1 MTVHTLP
8 KFFIKNNMQKSNITG
23 TYFKDIISKD
33 DLYNICYNLTGQ
45 SNFSYEFVNNEYED
59 EFLSKSYNKGRL
71 GILKYYDKVFYISFS
86 DLSNSGRNSALQSVP
101 TAFNLFFTNKHKNK
115 KLYFYFLPQS
125 INYTTSYHIFM
136 YRLMASIGFY
146 FLNIP
151 NQLKGVIKPFNS
163 IDDIILSRKDNS
175 QKNSGNNATY
185 IVKNGNN
192 SYDIYGK
199 TYGANKYDTSLICYA
214 ICSIAQKHDSITLF
228 EYNEQDLSELPKSS
242 LNVLKL
248 MGNINI
254 IKIDNQLELCHLR
267 KDNSIR
273 SPKFTARLLDRFG
286 DKKCVLCSCEISEI
300 IQGVHLWPVSKI
312 KKRKDLSLEQQI
324 LYATDGENGL
334 WMCQNHHKLFD
345 SNIITISE
353 NGKINYRNNIERNYK
368 YFLDNITTNFELP
381 SWVVTQNFQKYIKL
395 RNNLIIQNL

>member
-1 MTVHTLP
+1 MIVHTSP

-23 TYFKDIISKD
+23 VYFKDIISED

-45 SNFSYEFVNNEYED
+45 SDFSYEFVNNEYED

-86 DLSNSGRNSALQSVP
+86 DLLNSGRNSALQSVP

-115 KLYFYFLPQS
+115 ELYFYFLPQS
-125 INYTTSYHIFM
+125 VNYTTSYHIFM
-136 YRLMASIGFY
+136 YRLMASIGFS

-151 NQLKGVIKPFNS
+151 NQLKGAIKPFNS
-163 IDDIILSRKDNS
+163 IDDIILSRKDTS
-175 QKNSGNNATY
+175 KKNSRNNATY

-199 TYGANKYDTSLICYA
+199 TYGANKYDTSLIC
-214 ICSIAQKHDSITLF
+214 D
-228 EYNEQDLSELPKSS
+228 NE
-242 LNVLKL
+242 
-248 MGNINI
+248 
-254 IKIDNQLELCHLR
+254 LELRYL
-267 KDNSIR
+267 KQNNSIR

-286 DKKCVLCSCEISEI
+286 EKKCVLCSCEISEI

-312 KKRKDLSLEQQI
+312 KERKDLSLQQQI

-353 NGKINYRNNIERNYK
+353 NGKINYRNNIEINYK
-368 YFLDNITTNFELP
+368 DFLDNITTNFELP
-381 SWVVTQNFQKYIKL
+381 SWVVTQKFQEYIKL
-395 RNNLIIQNL
+395 RNNLIIQ

>member
-1 MTVHTLP
+1 
-8 KFFIKNNMQKSNITG
+8 
-23 TYFKDIISKD
+23 
-33 DLYNICYNLTGQ
+33 
-45 SNFSYEFVNNEYED
+45 
-59 EFLSKSYNKGRL
+59 
-71 GILKYYDKVFYISFS
+71 
-86 DLSNSGRNSALQSVP
+86 
-101 TAFNLFFTNKHKNK
+101 
-115 KLYFYFLPQS
+115 
-125 INYTTSYHIFM
+125 
-136 YRLMASIGFY
+136 
-146 FLNIP
+146 
-151 NQLKGVIKPFNS
+151 
-163 IDDIILSRKDNS
+163 
-175 QKNSGNNATY
+175 
-185 IVKNGNN
+185 
-192 SYDIYGK
+192 
-199 TYGANKYDTSLICYA
+199 
-214 ICSIAQKHDSITLF
+214 
-228 EYNEQDLSELPKSS
+228 
-242 LNVLKL
+242 

-254 IKIDNQLELCHLR
+254 IKIDNQLELRHLR